1 MGKNQHLTA
10 AAVPTGIDI
19 LSSSD
24 GSDNAESTINAPL
37 PQTVYAAVCDVT
49 DDVTKNGGIND
60 DVQCT
65 DNADVSSGVICADN
79 DSTLPAVNVGSLQ
92 FNDQVNTNNADWELV
107 KRQHPKKKIVN
118 KLLSE
123 PI

>member
-1 MGKNQHLTA
+1 M
-10 AAVPTGIDI
+10 
-19 LSSSD
+19 
-24 GSDNAESTINAPL
+24 
-37 PQTVYAAVCDVT
+37 YAAVCDVT

-107 KRQHPKKKIVN
+107 KRQHPKKKSSTNCCRNRSKFIV
-118 KLLSE
+118 KRSDG
-123 PI
+123 IKMVTCI